1 MHDMS
6 IKTGRLVGMSLRH
19 GILGLLSAGPAS
31 GYDLLNTFSES
42 LANVWPATQSQLYG
56 ELNKLANDELIRVT
70 ATGARGRKEY
80 ELTKA
85 GVAELRHWLVEV
97 EPKRL
102 RRNDMLLRVF
112 FLGLVSH
119 DEARAYLEQER
130 EVTAR
135 HAEELRG
142 IEKSMDWDADNPL
155 VTYGRIAL
163 EWGLRYTRMQQ
174 EWADWALE
182 RIEEKTP
189 DGGRSDPP
197 RAADLR

>member
-1 MHDMS
+1 MS
-6 IKTGRLVGMSLRH
+6 METCRLNRMSLRH
-19 GILGLLSAGPAS
+19 GILGLLSGGPAS
-31 GYDLLNTFSES
+31 GYDLLSTFSES

-80 ELTKA
+80 ELTEA
-85 GVAELRHWLVEV
+85 GAAELRHWLVEV
-97 EPKRL
+97 EPKRQ

-112 FLGLVSH
+112 FLGVVSPG
-119 DEARAYLEQER
+119 EARAYLERER

-142 IEKSMDWDADNPL
+142 IEKAMDWDADNPL
-155 VTYGRIAL
+155 LTYGRIAL

-174 EWADWALE
+174 EWADWAME
-182 RIEEKTP
+182 RIDKKAP
-189 DGGRSDPP
+189 DDG
-197 RAADLR
+197 